1 MSLTSLLPKTL
12 PPVVIV
18 NVFFP
23 EPAKDKTYRK
33 IKEGEAIKEV
43 VRALN
48 AYAYGAE

>member
-1 MSLTSLLPKTL
+1 MSPNVPVLPKT
-12 PPVVIV
+12 PVVIV

-33 IKEGEAIKEV
+33 MEDCQAVKEV

-48 AYAYGAE
+48 AYAYGE

>member
-1 MSLTSLLPKTL
+1 MSPNLPKSP

-33 IKEGEAIKEV
+33 MEDCAAIKEV

-48 AYAYGAE
+48 AYAYGE